1 MIYQGLKQRFDLAM
15 DQRLADMSNAQS
27 ADDFMEAYP
36 LEKNEC
42 QKNTG
47 KRNLFICQLNW
58 DLYQFRVVKI
68 FPLLSQLPL
77 RHQVPGIDP
86 KNRSAN
92 HLAG

>member
-1 MIYQGLKQRFDLAM
+1 MIYQGLKQKFNLAM

-36 LEKNEC
+36 LEKTSAK
-42 QKNTG
+42 KNTG
-47 KRNLFICQLNW
+47 RRNLFICQLNW

-77 RHQVPGIDP
+77 RHQVSGIDP